1 MGRVTGFEPAGEPAF
16 RLPSRQRP
24 IVRASGAKRPLVQLA
39 RRKKE
44 SPYSLRNTDL
54 KYRNSIDAN
63 ASRFLPKTKSK
74 PSAAGSIWK
83 GGARERANDVFF
95 CHRHKKTSEQ
105 SGLCSDVEHPNTI
118 DANAPGFLPKTK
130 SKPSAAGSIWK
141 GGARERAD
149 DVFFAIGIKRR
160 RSKAD
165 FAPTCRV
172 LTEKMQAQS
181 LVPQGFAGF

>member
-44 SPYSLRNTDL
+44 SPYSLQNTDL

-74 PSAAGSIWK
+74 PSAAGSILK
-83 GGARERANDVFF
+83 GGA
-95 CHRHKKTSEQ
+95 
-105 SGLCSDVEHPNTI
+105 
-118 DANAPGFLPKTK
+118 
-130 SKPSAAGSIWK
+130 
-141 GGARERAD
+141 
-149 DVFFAIGIKRR
+149 
-160 RSKAD
+160 
-165 FAPTCRV
+165 
-172 LTEKMQAQS
+172 TE
-181 LVPQGFAGF
+181 

>member
-63 ASRFLPKTKSK
+63 ASRFLPKTKS
-74 PSAAGSIWK
+74 
-83 GGARERANDVFF
+83 
-95 CHRHKKTSEQ
+95 Q
-105 SGLCSDVEHPNTI
+105 
-118 DANAPGFLPKTK
+118 
-130 SKPSAAGSIWK
+130 PSAAGSIWK

-165 FAPTCRV
+165 FAPTWKGRLKSIFLLCGEQH
-172 LTEKMQAQS
+172 LTSEIHTGK
-181 LVPQGFAGF
+181 LFLHKC

>member
-83 GGARERANDVFF
+83 GGARERA
-95 CHRHKKTSEQ
+95 
-105 SGLCSDVEHPNTI
+105 
-118 DANAPGFLPKTK
+118 
-130 SKPSAAGSIWK
+130 
-141 GGARERAD
+141 D

-165 FAPTCRV
+165 FAPTWCRWWDSNPHDV
-172 LTEKMQAQS
+172 ATN
-181 LVPQGFAGF
+181 GF

>member
-44 SPYSLRNTDL
+44 SPYSLQNTDL

-83 GGARERANDVFF
+83 GGAREWADDVFF
-95 CHRHKKTSEQ
+95 CRGHKKTSEQ
-105 SGLCSDVEHPNTI
+105 SELCSDVVAEG
-118 DANAPGFLPKTK
+118 GFEPPKLTQQIYSLPPLATRELLHMELWSWWTDSNPRPADYK
-130 SKPSAAGSIWK
+130 SAALPAELHQRMYVVSVQQQEI
-141 GGARERAD
+141 
-149 DVFFAIGIKRR
+149 I
-160 RSKAD
+160 
-165 FAPTCRV
+165 
-172 LTEKMQAQS
+172 
-181 LVPQGFAGF
+181 

>member
-83 GGARERANDVFF
+83 GGARERA
-95 CHRHKKTSEQ
+95 
-105 SGLCSDVEHPNTI
+105 
-118 DANAPGFLPKTK
+118 
-130 SKPSAAGSIWK
+130 
-141 GGARERAD
+141 D

-172 LTEKMQAQS
+172 LTEKMQEQS
-181 LVPQGFAGF
+181 LVSQGFAGF